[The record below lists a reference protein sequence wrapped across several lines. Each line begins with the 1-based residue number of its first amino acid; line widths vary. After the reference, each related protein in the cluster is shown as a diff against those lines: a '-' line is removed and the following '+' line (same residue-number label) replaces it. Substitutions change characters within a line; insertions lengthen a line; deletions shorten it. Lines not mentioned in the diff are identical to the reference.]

1 MIRLAII
8 AGAITL
14 LVAPALLHCA
24 VPSDLQCYL
33 VQMHIHAHTN
43 HNGTDLPA
51 SMEWH
56 CAYAREYGFDVVW
69 WSDHAEVFD
78 TYQDMRISFGR
89 AMISDDRRSINLG
102 ITGGRRPLS
111 MLAIDATRD
120 GFDLG
125 IEGARLNVGL
135 TSRGSGEF
143 DTVRL
148 TPASRRGPVKT
159 VRFCRPVTSG
169 LRFVAVMDFSGPPD
183 DSFLRFGFDLA
194 AHPEGRHHLLFD
206 IVRRP
211 GAGPRVIGDTLVVD
225 EMLVEDF
232 PARLSFDL
240 ERTASH
246 LPDGYDNTLG
256 SVYIEFGARNGA
268 TVEVAIDSL
277 IVISDRPD
285 GSNQYRVITQ
295 LADRYESRYGIAQYV
310 GVEASGMHT
319 PECPHMNA
327 FFPESTETLE
337 NLVVDPRLTRAE
349 WARGVERRGGLV
361 SLNHPFGAALNPVGR
376 GLYEVDA
383 KTPLRELSA
392 RAGPIP
398 EEDLWAVAAPIIESD
413 GMGCRI
419 MEVGYLF
426 RGSGTLADHLK
437 LWDLVLANGVRLVG
451 NGVSDAHGGIWGPD
465 MRPNPFAT
473 WIWAEDKDRDSLLE
487 ALRAGRVFFGNPF
500 LYQGEFMFGVND
512 VLMGD
517 TLYVRGGEEA
527 RGWVRLETRVDDLE
541 MRLVHVKL
549 GAGREARYIS
559 RDTLVDPEGGFSLVV
574 NEAGLARI
582 EVYGH
587 GGEPV
592 IFSNPVWLIP
602 R

>member
-8 AGAITL
+8 AGAVTILIAPTL
-14 LVAPALLHCA
+14 LLCA
-24 VPSDLQCYL
+24 VPSGLECYL

-43 HNGTDLPA
+43 HNGIDLPA

-56 CAYAREYGFDVVW
+56 CAYARECGFDVVW
-69 WSDHAEVFD
+69 WSDHAQVFD
-78 TYQDMRISFGR
+78 TYEDMRVSFGM
-89 AMISDDRRSINLG
+89 AMVSRDRRSIDLG
-102 ITGGRRPLS
+102 ITRGRRRLS
-111 MLAIDATRD
+111 MLAVDAPR
-120 GFDLG
+120 GGYDLK

-148 TPASRRGPVKT
+148 TPASKRGPVKT
-159 VRFCRPVTSG
+159 VTFCRPVTSG
-169 LRFVAVMDFSGPPD
+169 LKFAVVMDFAGPPD

-206 IVRRP
+206 IVRGP
-211 GAGPRVIGDTLVVD
+211 GSGPRVIGDTLVVY
-225 EMLVEDF
+225 EMRVEDF

-240 ERTASH
+240 EKTASH

-277 IVISDRPD
+277 IVTSDRPD
-285 GSNQYRVITQ
+285 GSNQYRVIKQ
-295 LADRYESRYGIAQYV
+295 LADRYECRYGIAQYI

-319 PECPHMNA
+319 PERPHMNA
-327 FFPESTETLE
+327 FFPESTETFE

-349 WARGVERRGGLV
+349 WAESIGRRGGLV
-361 SLNHPFGAALNPVGR
+361 SFNHPFGAALNPVSR
-376 GLYEVDA
+376 GLYEEDPDI
-383 KTPLRELSA
+383 PLQELA
-392 RAGPIP
+392 DRAGPIP
-398 EEDLWAVAAPIIESD
+398 DDDLWAVAAPIIDTD
-413 GMGCRI
+413 GMGCQI
-419 MEVGYLF
+419 LEVGYIF
-426 RGSGTLADHLK
+426 RGTGSLADHLR

-500 LYQGEFMFGVND
+500 LYRGEFMFGVND
-512 VLMGD
+512 VPMGD
-517 TLYVRGGEEA
+517 TLYVRGGEEV
-527 RGWVRLETRVDDLE
+527 RGWVRMEPWVSDLE
-541 MRLVHVKL
+541 VRLVHVKIA
-549 GAGREARYIS
+549 AGREPRYIS
-559 RDTLVDPEGGFSLVV
+559 RDTLADPEGGFSLVV
-574 NEAGLARI
+574 NEAAFARI
-582 EVYGH
+582 ETYGP
-587 GGEPV
+587 GGEPLV
-592 IFSNPVWLIP
+592 FSNPVWLIP